1 MPWNMS
7 AFKLPS
13 FFWFFLQYLKEIRS
27 KSVWFLDII
36 EYGVSHS
43 QKKKQSLRHETG
55 QSKKFMLNFN
65 WRVRAVFNR
74 EIPRQRNIATNRW
87 MFQNCIDIWTNFH
100 VATYI
105 DECNFK
111 NCVKARVPWLL
122 GNVRLYPKIC
132 VSKFT
137 CV

>member
-1 MPWNMS
+1 MP

-13 FFWFFLQYLKEIRS
+13 FFLFFLQYLKEIRS
-27 KSVWFLDII
+27 KSVWFLDIT

-87 MFQNCIDIWTNFH
+87 MFQNCIDI
-100 VATYI
+100 
-105 DECNFK
+105 
-111 NCVKARVPWLL
+111 
-122 GNVRLYPKIC
+122 
-132 VSKFT
+132 
-137 CV
+137 